1 MAHGSSFR
9 SFAFDFLIYEFNVND
24 VSENAVFPNCIH
36 HNAQHPGLY
45 LPCGVNLSEIIN
57 TIVHKPLKTIRS
69 PLRNLKL
76 IKLISCGKNNLSRM
90 YTTFIKPTT
99 EYDSLAGM
107 AAVDTK

>member
-1 MAHGSSFR
+1 MAHGSSLGPLLF
-9 SFAFDFLIYEFNVND
+9 FFFIIYEVNVND
-24 VSENAVFPNCIH
+24 VSENDVFPNCIH

-69 PLRNLKL
+69 PLRNLE
-76 IKLISCGKNNLSRM
+76 LISCGKNNLSRM
-90 YTTFIKPTT
+90 YITFIKPTT